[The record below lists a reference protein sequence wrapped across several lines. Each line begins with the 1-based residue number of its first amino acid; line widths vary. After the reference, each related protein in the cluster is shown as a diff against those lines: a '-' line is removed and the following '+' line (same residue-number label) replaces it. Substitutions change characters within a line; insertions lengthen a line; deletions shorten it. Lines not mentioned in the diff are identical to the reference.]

1 MCLDGKN
8 MLFTF
13 FMILLFLLLIL
24 GCNKIS
30 LKDAELEKEMEEE
43 MENMS
48 IKIIEGFNN
57 PIAINLD
64 SENNLY
70 VMDYRAGRIV
80 KYNQNEW
87 EIGGVTP
94 VGVNIGSFNNP
105 HSIDFDDEGN
115 LYVTEY
121 VSNVIKKI
129 SNKGELLGTL
139 GVLQNRELSEGYNS
153 EQKIGDGSLQGFMK
167 GTATAYFDKKKDN
180 LYVSDFGSSSILK
193 FSKDGRFLGWI
204 GGKQDGG
211 VTNGWE
217 TSGSPY
223 HKSSDLGG
231 FHKPHS
237 AISDL
242 EENIYVVDTW
252 NHRIQKFDD
261 GGMFLGWI
269 GGKQDGGVTN
279 GWEKEGDSI
288 ESSQPGGFNAPILLD
303 FDEDE
308 NFIVSEYGNH
318 RIQKFSNNGRFLG
331 WIGGKQ
337 EGGVTNGWEKEGN
350 SKSGSEEGM
359 FLNPYDA
366 KIRKNILFV
375 ADTKNNRV
383 QIIRIPD

>member
-70 VMDYRAGRIV
+70 VMDYRTGRIV

-139 GVLQNRELSEGYNS
+139 GVL
-153 EQKIGDGSLQGFMK
+153 
-167 GTATAYFDKKKDN
+167 
-180 LYVSDFGSSSILK
+180 
-193 FSKDGRFLGWI
+193 
-204 GGKQDGG
+204 
-211 VTNGWE
+211 
-217 TSGSPY
+217 
-223 HKSSDLGG
+223 
-231 FHKPHS
+231 
-237 AISDL
+237 
-242 EENIYVVDTW
+242 
-252 NHRIQKFDD
+252 
-261 GGMFLGWI
+261 
-269 GGKQDGGVTN
+269 
-279 GWEKEGDSI
+279 
-288 ESSQPGGFNAPILLD
+288 
-303 FDEDE
+303 
-308 NFIVSEYGNH
+308 
-318 RIQKFSNNGRFLG
+318 
-331 WIGGKQ
+331 
-337 EGGVTNGWEKEGN
+337 
-350 SKSGSEEGM
+350 
-359 FLNPYDA
+359 
-366 KIRKNILFV
+366 
-375 ADTKNNRV
+375 
-383 QIIRIPD
+383 

>member
-1 MCLDGKN
+1 
-8 MLFTF
+8 
-13 FMILLFLLLIL
+13 MILLFLLLIL

-180 LYVSDFGSSSILK
+180 LYI
-193 FSKDGRFLGWI
+193 
-204 GGKQDGG
+204 
-211 VTNGWE
+211 
-217 TSGSPY
+217 
-223 HKSSDLGG
+223 
-231 FHKPHS
+231 
-237 AISDL
+237 
-242 EENIYVVDTW
+242 
-252 NHRIQKFDD
+252 
-261 GGMFLGWI
+261 
-269 GGKQDGGVTN
+269 
-279 GWEKEGDSI
+279 
-288 ESSQPGGFNAPILLD
+288 
-303 FDEDE
+303 
-308 NFIVSEYGNH
+308 
-318 RIQKFSNNGRFLG
+318 
-331 WIGGKQ
+331 
-337 EGGVTNGWEKEGN
+337 
-350 SKSGSEEGM
+350 
-359 FLNPYDA
+359 
-366 KIRKNILFV
+366 
-375 ADTKNNRV
+375 
-383 QIIRIPD
+383 